1 MVAHKTAFNVVNNK
15 IAVMGRVLCGILNCF
30 LSEPEINQTNKQT
43 NICINC
49 VAEYNKR
56 MRGEGK
62 SKPRLDR

>member
-43 NICINC
+43 FASI
-49 VAEYNKR
+49 ALLSTT
-56 MRGEGK
+56 RGWEGK
-62 SKPRLDR
+62 ENLNLD